1 MSGISKDIS
10 VIKVFD
16 GNWENYYVWKEDFEN
31 LLASKQLA
39 WVLNRD
45 RDPYP
50 IKPRDAFYRYD
61 ESRETADDVNAI
73 DKYKKVNFKL
83 DSEVEAAIAL
93 LKTYIAKD
101 VAAIINKIL
110 QDPTRGTRSKFLKA
124 WEYIKQHYG
133 RVTTSAIQVIQQ
145 KFTECDVISDFDTAI
160 LHFKNMIIQN
170 YQLQQFPR
178 PSKEKIY
185 QFHNDQYHEIQTLT
199 WAYDDAG
206 LKQELIKKLDP
217 KVFLSSIDSFDH
229 NDVSFVE
236 IEKILE
242 KRRDD
247 LKLFNNYNKRQRGY
261 LPSSHTDSIINIV
274 REDILSNSTSSSVQ
288 YF

>member
-1 MSGISKDIS
+1 VSGISKDIS

-16 GNWENYYVWKEDFEN
+16 GKCENYYVWKEDFEN

-110 QDPTRGTRSKFLKA
+110 QDSTRGMRSKFLKA
-124 WEYIKQHYG
+124 WEYIKEHYG
-133 RVTTSAIQVIQQ
+133 RVTTSAIQVI
-145 KFTECDVISDFDTAI
+145 
-160 LHFKNMIIQN
+160 
-170 YQLQQFPR
+170 
-178 PSKEKIY
+178 
-185 QFHNDQYHEIQTLT
+185 
-199 WAYDDAG
+199 
-206 LKQELIKKLDP
+206 
-217 KVFLSSIDSFDH
+217 
-229 NDVSFVE
+229 
-236 IEKILE
+236 
-242 KRRDD
+242 
-247 LKLFNNYNKRQRGY
+247 
-261 LPSSHTDSIINIV
+261 
-274 REDILSNSTSSSVQ
+274 
-288 YF
+288 